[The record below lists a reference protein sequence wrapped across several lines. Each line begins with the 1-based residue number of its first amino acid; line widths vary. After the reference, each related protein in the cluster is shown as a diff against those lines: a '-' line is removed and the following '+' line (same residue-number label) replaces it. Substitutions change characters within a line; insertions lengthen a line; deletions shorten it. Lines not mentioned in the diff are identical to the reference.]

1 MTAHE
6 AITVCSISL
15 TYLTTEPFHE
25 KQLSELVKGLQKTIW
40 ETVQHTM
47 YFHPSRSLFMWSL
60 PLRMFHNKDECRFQ
74 FKCHFLSLV
83 LPFPTLEV
91 EWAAFYSGLT
101 EHNVHP
107 QLPKQAWE
115 YPEARAG
122 YRVWWITMY
131 LLLLP
136 LCVNHP
142 FSPISS
148 FVFCSVTSYLPP
160 SPPRTEMFLWFCYIC
175 KCSLALF

>member
-25 KQLSELVKGLQKTIW
+25 KQLSELVKGLQQTIW

-115 YPEARAG
+115 YPEAEGWVQSMVNYNVFATSPPLCEPP
-122 YRVWWITMY
+122 ILSY
-131 LLLLP
+131 LLLCL
-136 LCVNHP
+136 L
-142 FSPISS
+142 
-148 FVFCSVTSYLPP
+148 L
-160 SPPRTEMFLWFCYIC
+160 CYIL
-175 KCSLALF
+175 SAPITS